1 MRRWFYISNLPFF
14 TPRWRV
20 EMAGKPESFGI
31 MRICNKI
38 TAWIVMAAFF
48 GALLQAGSA
57 GAITPKE
64 EEELGQQV
72 YAAIQAHFKMVDDPM
87 IVGYVNRLGN
97 RIAAEF
103 PPQPFTYRFYVVEEE
118 VYNAFATPAGHVF
131 MYTGLMAAMENEE
144 ELAGIL
150 AHEISH
156 VYCRH
161 ISQKI
166 ERSKKINMAALAG
179 LAAGIFL
186 GAAGAG
192 QAAGA
197 MTMGTVAAGQ
207 AAELAFSRED
217 EIQADE
223 IGLRYLMEAGYS
235 GEGLLTILNK
245 IREKQ
250 WFGSDQV
257 PSYLM
262 THPAVEARLAYI
274 DTTLEKQ
281 KANRPKEPVNSEEFR
296 FVRARIAA
304 LYGDETAALNRS
316 RAAAQQSDPDA
327 AAYYGYGLA
336 LARSGNRQQAVDVL
350 QQGLALG
357 AFNPHMLGALGRVYF
372 LDGQYPQALQS
383 LKGALSLDPD
393 NAEALF
399 YMGRVQMELGNLA
412 EARTAL
418 EALLKQKP
426 VSQQVHYLLGR
437 TYGMQGNLAEA
448 HYQMGV
454 YHWMRRDFATAR
466 TQFQQALENNP
477 SADRRRE
484 IEALLKKSSQAEEG
498 EKKE

>member
-1 MRRWFYISNLPFF
+1 MP
-14 TPRWRV
+14 
-20 EMAGKPESFGI
+20 MGK
-31 MRICNKI
+31 KI
-38 TAWIVMAAFF
+38 TVWVVAAAWLA
-48 GALLQAGSA
+48 ALLQPYPA
-57 GAITPKE
+57 GAITLKE
-64 EEELGQQV
+64 EEELGRQV
-72 YAAIQAHFKMVDDPM
+72 LGAIQARFKLVDDPM
-87 IVGYVNRLGN
+87 IVGYVNRLGE

-103 PPQPFTYRFYVVEEE
+103 PPQPFAYKFYVVEQA

-131 MYTGLMAAMENEE
+131 LYTGLMAAMENEE

-156 VYCRH
+156 VFCRH

-179 LAAGIFL
+179 LAAGLLL

-197 MTMGTVAAGQ
+197 MTMGTAAAGR

-223 IGLRYLMEAGYS
+223 IGLKYLMEAGYS

-250 WFGSDQV
+250 WFGSDQI

-274 DTTLEKQ
+274 DTTLEKRKGQ
-281 KANRPKEPVNSEEFR
+281 RAEAPVDTEEFR

-304 LYGDETAALNRS
+304 LYGDETLALNRAK
-316 RAAAQQSDPDA
+316 AAVQEAEPGA
-327 AAYYGYGLA
+327 PAYYGYGLA
-336 LARSGNRQQAVDVL
+336 LARSGNRREAVEAL
-350 QQGLALG
+350 QKGLALD
-357 AFNPHMLGALGRVYF
+357 AFNPYMLSALGRVYF
-372 LDGQYPQALQS
+372 LDGRLAEAQQS

-399 YMGRVQMELGNLA
+399 FMGRVQMELGNLD

-426 VSQQVHYLLGR
+426 VSAQVHYLLGR
-437 TYGMQGNLAEA
+437 TYAMQGKLSEA
-448 HYQMGV
+448 HYQLGL

-466 TQFQQALENNP
+466 TQFERALENEP
-477 SADRRRE
+477 DPERRRE
-484 IEALLKKSSQAEEG
+484 IEELLKKSSQAA
-498 EKKE
+498 EKKDQPE

>member
-1 MRRWFYISNLPFF
+1 MNVL
-14 TPRWRV
+14 
-20 EMAGKPESFGI
+20 K
-31 MRICNKI
+31 KL
-38 TAWIVMAAFF
+38 TAWAVIAAFF
-48 GALLQAGSA
+48 GALLQPSNAA
-57 GAITPKE
+57 AITLKE

-72 YAAIQAHFKMVDDPM
+72 FTAIQAHFKLVDDPM
-87 IVGYVNRLGN
+87 IVGYVNRLGK

-103 PPQPFTYRFYVVEEE
+103 PPQPFAYKFYVVEED

-131 MYTGLMAAMENEE
+131 IYTGLMAAMDNEE

-156 VYCRH
+156 VFCRH

-179 LAAGIFL
+179 LAAGIVL

-207 AAELAFSRED
+207 AAELAYSRED

-223 IGLRYLMEAGYS
+223 IGLNYLMDAGYS

-281 KANRPKEPVNSEEFR
+281 KSQRQTAPVNSEEFR
-296 FVRARIAA
+296 FVQARVAA
-304 LYGDETAALNRS
+304 LYGDETVALNS
-316 RAAAQQSDPDA
+316 ARAAVQQSSSGAPD
-327 AAYYGYGLA
+327 YYRYGLA
-336 LARSGNRQQAVDVL
+336 LARSGNRQQAVEVL
-350 QQGLALG
+350 QKGLAMG
-357 AFNPHMLGALGRVYF
+357 AFNPYMLSALGRVYF
-372 LDGQYPQALQS
+372 LDGRYPEALQS
-383 LKGALSLDPD
+383 VKGALSLDPQ

-399 YMGRVQMELGNLA
+399 YLGRAQMELGNPGDA
-412 EARTAL
+412 QAAFV
-418 EALLKQKP
+418 ALLKQEP

-437 TYGMQGNLAEA
+437 TYGMQGNLSEA
-448 HYQMGV
+448 HYHLGL
-454 YHWMRRDFATAR
+454 YHWVRRDFTTAR
-466 TQFQQALENNP
+466 VQFERALENNP
-477 SADRRRE
+477 DPERRRQ
-484 IEALLKKSSQAEEG
+484 IEELLQKSSQAEKD
-498 EKKE
+498 KKQPDQ